1 MQLSFASR
9 SLPPYTALT
18 ISMSPCSGGENQRT
32 VSHDET
38 GFLTTLLINVSCA
51 PLVDVSSTYW
61 PYHFFLSK
69 SPFHHIENLIKKK
82 INSLSIHVFS
92 EQGSIPREK
101 LHLVNYVYIMCTC
114 DKCRYIFSVAPSS
127 QNLRIRHYQ
136 CSTEM
141 LTVESRYFWCCGT
154 KIWRVIC
161 TVLTNVSTDEKKS

>member
-1 MQLSFASR
+1 MQW
-9 SLPPYTALT
+9 
-18 ISMSPCSGGENQRT
+18 GWK
-32 VSHDET
+32 
-38 GFLTTLLINVSCA
+38 
-51 PLVDVSSTYW
+51 STYSVTW
-61 PYHFFLSK
+61 WNWIFDDPADKCFLRAFGGRLQHLLALSLFSQQVAFSPYRDF
-69 SPFHHIENLIKKK
+69 NLKK

-101 LHLVNYVYIMCTC
+101 LHLVHYVYIMCTC